1 MTDTVLYESSH
12 VIVCCGNVL
21 RGDDGFGSFF
31 YTTYRN
37 KLPGLI
43 IDAGSGAGP
52 LLNLIRSGENKIEQ
66 LIIIDAGDFR
76 GIPGEIILLGKDD
89 FPCQEGEAE
98 SSACLLEREIPHLPM
113 DVKII
118 LVQVHDTS
126 LSYGLS
132 QRVEA
137 SLPRVFSL
145 VSSLMEE
152 KS

>member
-1 MTDTVLYESSH
+1 MTDMVLYESPH

-31 YTTYRN
+31 FTTYRH

-52 LLNLIRSGENKIEQ
+52 LLNLIASAEHKIEQ

-76 GIPGEIILLGKDD
+76 GIPGEIILLGKED
-89 FPCQEGEAE
+89 FLCQEGEAE
-98 SSACLLEREIPHLPM
+98 PPSCFLEKEIPHLPM
-113 DVKII
+113 DVKVI
-118 LVQVHDTS
+118 LVQVHNTS
-126 LSYGLS
+126 FSYGLS

-137 SLPRVFSL
+137 SLSRVFSL